1 MPLNT
6 QSTLA
11 QPWLKLTLISSF
23 VFISDNPS
31 DFSSGRTFY
40 SCWFDGKLFE
50 AQWVKC
56 KLYNYCQFVKWWVT
70 MYFSWCYL
78 YQRFLYKLIFCCF
91 CCSCVFFFTWLL
103 SWKRHVRW
111 IRRYVFVDRFSENV
125 TGYNLARVVWASLW
139 SWLAKF
145 TLLTLGWSRI
155 RSTSRITGEEISVS
169 HTNNVLSRCV
179 RLATFLLSRAV

>member
-11 QPWLKLTLISSF
+11 QPWLKLTLISPF

-40 SCWFDGKLFE
+40 SCWFDGKLFK

-56 KLYNYCQFVKWWVT
+56 KLYNYFQFVKWWVT

-125 TGYNLARVVWASLW
+125 TGLTCRRHVNPEAVGSNPTLVNSLFNP
-139 SWLAKF
+139 KNHF
-145 TLLTLGWSRI
+145 KI
-155 RSTSRITGEEISVS
+155 YPVS
-169 HTNNVLSRCV
+169 FPCGLY
-179 RLATFLLSRAV
+179 